1 MTAKYFGSL
10 MINDT
15 LWHNVVTGVSGK
27 DATVTF
33 YITNHNN
40 FDVNVSLA
48 ITTDTSFLPIVSAKR
63 IVHLDSLVYASNSRI
78 FPGMVLPGNISYAIK
93 SSNPNIS
100 VTVIGFE
107 D

>member
-1 MTAKYFGSL
+1 MPAKYFGSL

-27 DATVTF
+27 DATVSF
-33 YITNHNN
+33 YISNHNS

-48 ITTDTSFLPIVSAKR
+48 ITTDTSALPVVSAHR
-63 IVHLDSLVYASNSRI
+63 IVHLDSLIYAKNSRI
-78 FPGMVLPGNISYAIK
+78 FPGMVLPGNIAYAIK
-93 SSNPNIS
+93 SSDPNIS
-100 VTVIGFE
+100 VTVVGFE